1 MIRNPILTRF
11 EELWRLLQ
19 PAQRDLHAAFLH
31 PDELPAFVQDCPPAM
46 RILDLLGPL
55 PWNQFPERDLQRF
68 WGQTTIPHAAFSAA
82 CIIKLEENLVS
93 MGALRRYLVEH
104 PAFIWLLGFPLVSSS
119 KHTCGFDP
127 SASLPTQRHL
137 TQMVRDL
144 SNLSLQFLLE
154 QSVALL
160 LAEFSALGLSVGDCI
175 SLDTKHIIAWVKENN
190 PKAYVSE
197 RFNKH
202 KQPAGDP
209 DCKLGCKRKT

>member
-11 EELWRLLQ
+11 EELSRWLQ
-19 PAQRDLHAAFLH
+19 PVPHNLHTAFLR
-31 PDELPAFVQDCPPAM
+31 PDKLPQFVQDCPSAM

-68 WGQTTIPHAAFSAA
+68 WGQIAIPHTAFSAA
-82 CIIKLEENLVS
+82 CLIKLEENLVS

-119 KHTCGFDP
+119 KFACGFDP

-137 TQMVRDL
+137 TQMARDI
-144 SNLSLQFLLE
+144 SNLSLQFLLD
-154 QSVALL
+154 QSVTLL
-160 LAEFSALGLSVGDCI
+160 LAEFAALGLRVGECI

-190 PKAYVSE
+190 PKAYVPE
-197 RFNKH
+197 RFNKT
-202 KQPAGDP
+202 QTTGWGSG
-209 DCKLGCKRKT
+209 LQTRL